1 MRALHLEPRLPQ
13 EPPQQQPRQIV
24 ERTSTPAVE
33 NIDDI
38 MVPRENVV
46 PAVVQP
52 KINCA

>member
-13 EPPQQQPRQIV
+13 EPPQEQPRQIV
-24 ERTSTPAVE
+24 ERTSDIVE

-38 MVPRENVV
+38 MVPRENIV
-46 PAVVQP
+46 PDVVQP